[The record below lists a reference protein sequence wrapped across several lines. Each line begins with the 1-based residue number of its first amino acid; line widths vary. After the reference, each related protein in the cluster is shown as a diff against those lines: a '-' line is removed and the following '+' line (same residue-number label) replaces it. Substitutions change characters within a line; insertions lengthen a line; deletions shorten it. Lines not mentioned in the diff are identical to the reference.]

1 MFPALGLATLV
12 RLHSGLQEPSLPA
25 AYLSPQQIPDLGR
38 QRVLPRS
45 SKTLDP
51 VRPVLNLVQALD
63 QAQLCP
69 ENRPSQKEDLKGH
82 NRIPRHPPP
91 LLQLNQTK
99 VLRRRLRRN
108 RTASPLALSRETHKA
123 PLNPRQM
130 LDNLAQTLQHKR
142 RHRTAHHPTPL
153 KPQAL
158 VNQVRLSQQAQERRP
173 SLGKH
178 LPKSQGPGTHP
189 PPSAPPMPVLPAL
202 RTYAQASPRRN
213 RSPIPARD
221 RVLVEVTLVQ
231 SVSTDGS
238 APLRKRRCKRHPVG
252 MGGLAI
258 TAQVAGIAPQDRPR
272 HLPHARHESH
282 MPMGRRR

>member
-12 RLHSGLQEPSLPA
+12 RLHSGLQEPSLLA

-51 VRPVLNLVQALD
+51 IRPVLNLVQALD

-108 RTASPLALSRETHKA
+108 RTASPLALSQA

-178 LPKSQGPGTHP
+178 LPKSQGPRTHP

-202 RTYAQASPRRN
+202 RTYAQASPR
-213 RSPIPARD
+213 
-221 RVLVEVTLVQ
+221 
-231 SVSTDGS
+231 
-238 APLRKRRCKRHPVG
+238 
-252 MGGLAI
+252 
-258 TAQVAGIAPQDRPR
+258 
-272 HLPHARHESH
+272 
-282 MPMGRRR
+282 